1 MNSKK
6 ILGYIFIVIAVFLTL
21 AIFALIPQLMA
32 ILAALKDNSNS
43 YQIGYRVGYI
53 AFLIIQTMITV
64 ILWKVGIRWTKKSST

>member
-43 YQIGYRVGYI
+43 YQIGYSVGYI

>member
-1 MNSKK
+1 
-6 ILGYIFIVIAVFLTL
+6 
-21 AIFALIPQLMA
+21 MA

-43 YQIGYRVGYI
+43 YQIGYSVGYI